1 MRPVYS
7 LSGNAPAWIWKGKG
21 DALKAL
27 GRQAEA
33 DTAYARARELGY
45 LV

>member
-1 MRPVYS
+1 MFPTWV
-7 LSGNAPAWIWKGKG
+7 WKGKG
-21 DALKAL
+21 DDLKAL

-33 DTAYARARELGY
+33 DTVYVRARELGY